1 MSIVSIGGLTKR
13 YGDVTA
19 VDRVSLDIGDGEF
32 VALLGPSGCG
42 KTTTLRCVAGLES
55 PDEGTIRLGAGT
67 VVDRSRG
74 YELPPHK
81 RDIGMVF
88 QSYALWP
95 HMSVIQNVSYPLR
108 LKRQRKP
115 AARAKAME
123 ALELVGLAGYES
135 RSVSAL
141 SGGQQQRVALARAL
155 VREPSV
161 LLLDEPLSNLDAALR
176 TQMRVELKRIHEQTR
191 STMVYV
197 THDQEEAVSMS
208 DRIAVMHDGRAVQI
222 GSPRDV
228 FDEPSSRWVA
238 EFLGYEN
245 ILPGR
250 IESVGDASA
259 RVRPDGWDTS
269 LTSTRTTR
277 CSAGDRVWIAIRS
290 TAIAF
295 DDAPADSQDRPN
307 LLDAKVLRS
316 TFLGTAFEHEVAA
329 FGSHLVAKQIT
340 AEQSSPAASQG
351 TDAVVRIEPGQIAL
365 IPAADDPAADEA
377 GRRPANEA
385 ATGPAADATADE
397 PVAGGGRV
405 S

>member
-1 MSIVSIGGLTKR
+1 MSIVGIDALTKR
-13 YGDVTA
+13 FGDVTA

-55 PDEGTIRLGAGT
+55 PDEGSIRLGAGI

-74 YELPPHK
+74 FELPPHK

-95 HMSVIQNVSYPLR
+95 HMSVVQNVSYPLR
-108 LKRQRKP
+108 LKRQRKQ
-115 AARAKAME
+115 AARAKAMD
-123 ALELVGLAGYES
+123 ALELVGLAGYAS

-176 TQMRVELKRIHEQTR
+176 TQMRVELKRIHEQTG

-222 GSPRDV
+222 GSPREV

-250 IESVGDASA
+250 VEAADGAGA
-259 RVRPDGWDTS
+259 RVRPDGWDAT
-269 LTSTRTTR
+269 LTSTRATGR
-277 CSAGDRVWIAIRS
+277 SAGDRVWIAVRS

-295 DDAPADSQDRPN
+295 DDHPADRPDRPN
-307 LLDAKVLRS
+307 RLDAKVLRS
-316 TFLGTAFEHEVAA
+316 TFLGTATEHEVAA
-329 FGSHLVAKQIT
+329 FGSPLIAKQLT
-340 AEQSSPAASQG
+340 AELPRPAAAPRG
-351 TDAVVRIEPGQIAL
+351 DGAVVRIDPGQIAL
-365 IPAADDPAADEA
+365 IPATDAPATDAPAD
-377 GRRPANEA
+377 
-385 ATGPAADATADE
+385 
-397 PVAGGGRV
+397 GGRDA

>member
-1 MSIVSIGGLTKR
+1 MSIVRIDDLTKR
-13 YGDVTA
+13 FGGVTA

-55 PDEGTIRLGAGT
+55 PDEGSIRLGAGT

-108 LKRQRKP
+108 LKRQRKQ
-115 AARAKAME
+115 AAHARAME
-123 ALELVGLAGYES
+123 TLELVGLAGYAS

-176 TQMRVELKRIHEQTR
+176 TQMRVELKRIHEQTG

-222 GSPRDV
+222 GSPREV
-228 FDEPSSRWVA
+228 FDAPSSRWAA

-250 IESVGDASA
+250 VETAGDGTA
-259 RVRPDGWDTS
+259 RVRPDGWDTG
-269 LTSTRTTR
+269 LTCARAAGFA
-277 CSAGDRVWIAIRS
+277 AGDRVWLAVRS
-290 TAIAF
+290 TAIVF
-295 DDAPADSQDRPN
+295 DDSAGRPN
-307 LLDAKVLRS
+307 RLDAKVLRS
-316 TFLGTAFEHEVAA
+316 TFLGTATEHEVAA
-329 FGSHLVAKQIT
+329 FGSPLVAKQIMGG
-340 AEQSSPAASQG
+340 ARPAG
-351 TDAVVRIEPGQIAL
+351 DAVISIEPGRIAL
-365 IPAADDPAADEA
+365 IPTTDGPTDEPADDRAMDEPAAA
-377 GRRPANEA
+377 KGRAL
-385 ATGPAADATADE
+385 
-397 PVAGGGRV
+397 
-405 S
+405 

>member
-1 MSIVSIGGLTKR
+1 MSIVGIDGLTKR
-13 YGDVTA
+13 FGGVTA

-55 PDEGTIRLGAGT
+55 PDEGTIRLGSGT

-108 LKRQRKP
+108 LKRQRKQ
-115 AARAKAME
+115 AAQAKAME
-123 ALELVGLAGYES
+123 ALELVGLANYAA

-176 TQMRVELKRIHEQTR
+176 TQMRGELKRIHEQTG
-191 STMVYV
+191 STMIYV

-222 GSPRDV
+222 GSPREV
-228 FDEPSSRWVA
+228 FDAPSSRWVA

-245 ILPGR
+245 ILPGLV
-250 IESVGDASA
+250 EAAGDGHA

-269 LTSTRTTR
+269 LTCTRAAG
-277 CSAGDRVWIAIRS
+277 CSAGDRVRLAIRS
-290 TAIAF
+290 TALLF
-295 DDAPADSQDRPN
+295 DHFDSSSDFADRPN
-307 LLDAKVLRS
+307 RLDVKVLRS
-316 TFLGTAFEHEVAA
+316 TFLGTATDHEVSA
-329 FGSHLVAKQIT
+329 FGSRLVAKQIVGGGR
-340 AEQSSPAASQG
+340 PAAPQG
-351 TDAVVRIEPGQIAL
+351 ADAVVWIEPGQIAL
-365 IPAADDPAADEA
+365 IPANDEPADV
-377 GRRPANEA
+377 R
-385 ATGPAADATADE
+385 TADE
-397 PVAGGGRV
+397 LATAKPAARGRA

>member
-1 MSIVSIGGLTKR
+1 MSIVSIDGLTKR
-13 YGDVTA
+13 FGGVIA
-19 VDRVSLDIGDGEF
+19 VDRVSLDIGGGEF

-67 VVDRSRG
+67 VVDRSRR

-108 LKRQRKP
+108 LKRQRKQ

-123 ALELVGLAGYES
+123 ALELVGLGNYAS

-176 TQMRVELKRIHEQTR
+176 TQMRGELKRIHEQTG

-222 GSPRDV
+222 GTPREV
-228 FDEPSSRWVA
+228 FDSPSARWTA

-245 ILPGR
+245 ILPGL
-250 IESVGDASA
+250 VGAAADGHA

-269 LTSTRTTR
+269 LTCTRTAG
-277 CSAGDRVWIAIRS
+277 CAAGDRVWLAIRS
-290 TAIAF
+290 TAIVF
-295 DDAPADSQDRPN
+295 DHSDSVDRPN
-307 LLDAKVLRS
+307 RLDVKVLRS
-316 TFLGTAFEHEVAA
+316 TFLGTATEHEVDA
-329 FGSHLVAKQIT
+329 FGSRLVAKQIVGGGR
-340 AEQSSPAASQG
+340 PAAPQG
-351 TDAVVRIEPGQIAL
+351 ADAVVWIEPDQIAL
-365 IPAADDPAADEA
+365 IPAKDE
-377 GRRPANEA
+377 P
-385 ATGPAADATADE
+385 ATAE
-397 PVAGGGRV
+397 RAAAELAAAKGRV

>member
-1 MSIVSIGGLTKR
+1 MSIVRIDDLTKR
-13 YGDVTA
+13 FGGVTA

-42 KTTTLRCVAGLES
+42 KTTTLRCIAGLES
-55 PDEGTIRLGAGT
+55 PDEGSIQLGGGT

-95 HMSVIQNVSYPLR
+95 HMTVVQNVSYPLR
-108 LKRQRKP
+108 LKRERKQ
-115 AARAKAME
+115 AARAKAMD
-123 ALELVGLAGYES
+123 ALELVGLADYAP

-208 DRIAVMHDGRAVQI
+208 DRIAVMHGGRAVQV
-222 GSPRDV
+222 GTPREV
-228 FDEPSSRWVA
+228 FDAPSTRWVA

-250 IESVGDASA
+250 IEAIGGAGTE
-259 RVRPDGWDTS
+259 VRPDGWDAG
-269 LTSTRTTR
+269 LLCARPAAGCST
-277 CSAGDRVWIAIRS
+277 GDRVWIAVRS
-290 TAIAF
+290 TAIGFGDRSA
-295 DDAPADSQDRPN
+295 DRPN

-316 TFLGTAFEHEVAA
+316 TFLGTVTEHEVSA
-329 FGSHLVAKQIT
+329 FGSGLVVKQLT
-340 AEQSSPAASQG
+340 ADGVRPTGAQADE
-351 TDAVVRIEPGQIAL
+351 AVIRVDPTQIAL
-365 IPAADDPAADEA
+365 IPITDEPA
-377 GRRPANEA
+377 
-385 ATGPAADATADE
+385 TDE
-397 PVAGGGRV
+397 PVTNESTTGGLATGNG
-405 S
+405 SAS

>member
-1 MSIVSIGGLTKR
+1 MSIVRIDALTKR
-13 YGDVTA
+13 FGGVTA

-32 VALLGPSGCG
+32 VTLLGPSGCG

-55 PDEGTIRLGAGT
+55 PDEGSISLGAGA

-74 YELPPHK
+74 FELPPHK

-95 HMSVIQNVSYPLR
+95 HMSVVQNVSYPLR
-108 LKRQRKP
+108 LKRRRKP
-115 AARAKAME
+115 AARARAME
-123 ALELVGLAGYES
+123 ALELVGLADYAS

-176 TQMRVELKRIHEQTR
+176 TQMRAELKRIHEQTG

-208 DRIAVMHDGRAVQI
+208 DRIAVMHGGRSVQT
-222 GSPRDV
+222 GTPREV

-245 ILPGR
+245 VLPGR
-250 IESVGDASA
+250 VERVGDGCAE
-259 RVRPDGWDTS
+259 VRPEGWATS
-269 LTSTRTTR
+269 LTCTRTTR
-277 CSAGDRVWIAIRS
+277 CAAGDRAWIAIRS
-290 TAIAF
+290 TAVTF
-295 DDAPADSQDRPN
+295 DEGPADGPN
-307 LLDAKVLRS
+307 RLDAKVVRS
-316 TFLGTAFEHEVAA
+316 TFLGTATEHEVAA
-329 FGSHLVAKQIT
+329 FGSRLVAKQV
-340 AEQSSPAASQG
+340 AAWPRPDG
-351 TDAVVRIEPGQIAL
+351 ADAAIRIEPGQIAV
-365 IPAADDPAADEA
+365 IPAAD
-377 GRRPANEA
+377 
-385 ATGPAADATADE
+385 GPAE
-397 PVAGGGRV
+397 GRA